1 MVLRLW
7 IILIS
12 SMIVFH
18 HQDSAKS
25 SGDLYLYSSKSGQNP
40 LGLDGEYLL
49 KVSTD
54 FERELSMGKQN
65 LFKSVL
71 RLVGYGRFWGDDGRE
86 RAFLVFP
93 LKKKGDLQRNI
104 KGDASQLLHEKWL
117 LARKMQFLKA

>member
-1 MVLRLW
+1 MINLMLMLFSKKIKKYLMLMQVTIMVLRLW

-54 FERELSMGKQN
+54 FEVNVSIRQ
-65 LFKSVL
+65 KS
-71 RLVGYGRFWGDDGRE
+71 
-86 RAFLVFP
+86 
-93 LKKKGDLQRNI
+93 
-104 KGDASQLLHEKWL
+104 
-117 LARKMQFLKA
+117 

>member
-1 MVLRLW
+1 
-7 IILIS
+7 
-12 SMIVFH
+12 MIVFH

-104 KGDASQLLHEKWL
+104 KGIFHSVSIIFNQIGLPDARVHHQTIVAGS
-117 LARKMQFLKA
+117 